1 MRIRKRPPR
10 AVEAARAVP
19 LVGGKPESVPQSLH
33 AEVNITCRSERL
45 NGGCLEAVSHVEIE
59 VRPFDRAAV
68 EGKPEGHP
76 NSNSEHV
83 EEDGVENGNGE
94 KKEDSSSGGS
104 ELLMKSLL
112 VVFERAGIR
121 GLTAREAVAK
131 LIEYDLPGLQEGER
145 SSVQVSKVLRTPD
158 FVHLEDGKYF
168 IYPSTPH
175 AVVAESSTHSAPS
188 QQNSIFQAREDVS
201 GNSPNFNN
209 GSRRKRGSNAA
220 AATKMASAVQQKEN
234 ASDGSKD
241 NILDFPDKVLSQT
254 EKVELKKRRR
264 RPPSSQHELAIGP
277 RQCKRYDGRGWQ
289 CSKETEEGFS
299 FCEHHQALMNKRT
312 LRLNLAKMR
321 RKGGSDKDM
330 DAESQPKT
338 VTVEGSS
345 GNSNDQV
352 MVAPH
357 GIEDL
362 IHNQRRKLVKARSL
376 KSIK

>member
-1 MRIRKRPPR
+1 MLL
-10 AVEAARAVP
+10 A
-19 LVGGKPESVPQSLH
+19 
-33 AEVNITCRSERL
+33 ERL
-45 NGGCLEAVSHVEIE
+45 IHRDAY
-59 VRPFDRAAV
+59 
-68 EGKPEGHP
+68 EGAPQRHP
-76 NSNSEHV
+76 NSHHA
-83 EEDGVENGNGE
+83 EEGRVENGN
-94 KKEDSSSGGS
+94 KNKDDTPSGGT

-131 LIEYDLPGLQEGER
+131 LAEYDLPGLQEGER
-145 SSVQVSKVLRTPD
+145 SSVQVAKVLRTPD

-175 AVVAESSTHSAPS
+175 AVVAESSTHSEPS
-188 QQNSIFQAREDVS
+188 PHHAISQAREDVS
-201 GNSPNFNN
+201 GNSPNFNH
-209 GSRRKRGSNAA
+209 RRKRAP
-220 AATKMASAVQQKEN
+220 KMLQQEN
-234 ASDGSKD
+234 TSDGSKG
-241 NILDFPDKVLSQT
+241 NVLDLPEKALSQL

-289 CSKETEEGFS
+289 CTKETEEGFS

-312 LRLNLAKMR
+312 LRLNLAKMK
-321 RKGGSDKDM
+321 RKGDSDIDM
-330 DAESQPKT
+330 DAEPQPKAG
-338 VTVEGSS
+338 TVEGSS

-352 MVAPH
+352 MVASH

>member
-1 MRIRKRPPR
+1 VFASSLGLCGCQIYVM
-10 AVEAARAVP
+10 AVLLAERVIQGDA
-19 LVGGKPESVPQSLH
+19 VGG
-33 AEVNITCRSERL
+33 A
-45 NGGCLEAVSHVEIE
+45 
-59 VRPFDRAAV
+59 
-68 EGKPEGHP
+68 PEGHAA
-76 NSNSEHV
+76 SEHV
-83 EEDGVENGNGE
+83 EGGVENG
-94 KKEDSSSGGS
+94 KDTACGGS

-131 LIEYDLPGLQEGER
+131 LVEYDLPGLQEGER
-145 SSVQVSKVLRTPD
+145 SSVQVAKVLRTPD

-168 IYPSTPH
+168 IYPTTPH
-175 AVVAESSTHSAPS
+175 AVVAESSTHSERS
-188 QQNSIFQAREDVS
+188 QQQQQHPVSQTREDVS
-201 GNSPNFNN
+201 GNSPNFTN
-209 GSRRKRGSNAA
+209 SRRKRAKL
-220 AATKMASAVQQKEN
+220 ATAQKEN
-234 ASDGSKD
+234 TVKKNISD
-241 NILDFPDKVLSQT
+241 LPEKVLSQL

-289 CSKETEEGFS
+289 CTKETEEGFS

-321 RKGGSDKDM
+321 RKGDSDIDM
-330 DAESQPKT
+330 DAAPHRKA

-345 GNSNDQV
+345 GNSNDHGLV
-352 MVAPH
+352 VAPH

>member
-1 MRIRKRPPR
+1 M
-10 AVEAARAVP
+10 
-19 LVGGKPESVPQSLH
+19 GNKPESAPDAV
-33 AEVNITCRSERL
+33 ITDRSERL
-45 NGGCLEAVSHVEIE
+45 EGGSVEALSQVEERVIQG
-59 VRPFDRAAV
+59 DAV
-68 EGKPEGHP
+68 GGAPEGHATL
-76 NSNSEHV
+76 EHV
-83 EEDGVENGNGE
+83 EGGVENGDG
-94 KKEDSSSGGS
+94 KEEDTACGGS

-131 LIEYDLPGLQEGER
+131 LVEYELPGLQEGER
-145 SSVQVSKVLRTPD
+145 SSVQVAKVLRTPD

-168 IYPSTPH
+168 IYPTTPH
-175 AVVAESSTHSAPS
+175 AVVAESSTHSERS
-188 QQNSIFQAREDVS
+188 QHPVSQTREDVT
-201 GNSPNFNN
+201 GTSPNFPN
-209 GSRRKRGSNAA
+209 SRRKRAKP
-220 AATKMASAVQQKEN
+220 ATAQKEN
-234 ASDGSKD
+234 TVKKTISD
-241 NILDFPDKVLSQT
+241 LPEKVFSQL

-289 CSKETEEGFS
+289 CTKETEEGFS

-321 RKGGSDKDM
+321 RKGDSDIDM
-330 DAESQPKT
+330 DAAPPHRKA

-345 GNSNDQV
+345 GNSNDHGLV
-352 MVAPH
+352 VAPH

-362 IHNQRRKLVKARSL
+362 IQNQRRKLVKARSL